1 MKKITLF
8 VCLLLASYMGWS
20 QVYVEEDFSG
30 GDLPTGWTNNDI
42 EGSGQDWE
50 FDNPGAQTINLPM
63 SAPVA
68 ILDSDNYGTGGVQEA
83 ALETPVFDAS
93 TASAVELKFDH
104 FFNEASFT
112 DGLGYVEV
120 FDGSSWVQV
129 ANYSDDTANPASE
142 SIDISDHVVGIANA
156 QVRFRYTGSF
166 AYWWIIDNIYVGAP
180 PTCPA
185 PSEVI
190 TENVTSSSVD
200 VSWTLGGEET
210 EWEVIY
216 GSPGFD
222 PETEGTTI
230 VDNDGTLGVNI
241 LNLDSQTEYNFYVKA
256 ICAVDDES
264 DWVGPLEFTTLAEA
278 PINDECDNAIA
289 LAVNGD
295 LACGEVT
302 AGTTAGATASSQ
314 EDDVTGTP
322 DNDVWFSFVATS
334 EAHRISL
341 TNVTAVIGTFTDMGM
356 GLYNGMTGCEDLVFV
371 DDSDPNTLNASG
383 LTIGDTYYVRVYGW
397 SLTNTAQT
405 NFDICVG
412 TTPPPPPAPINDEC
426 DNAIVLTV
434 NEDFSCGVVTSG
446 TTASATASSQED
458 DVVGTPDNDVW
469 FSFVA
474 ASEAHRISL
483 ANVTAVIGTSIDM
496 VIGLYN
502 GTAGCEDLVFVDD
515 SDPNTLNVSGLT
527 VGDTYYVR
535 VFGYYASSSSSF
547 AQANFDICV
556 GTPPPPPSNDACTGA
571 IAISSFPYNNSQD
584 ASSATNNDGFISEG
598 DCGSSNDG
606 VWYTILGD
614 GGNLTIEVTETSS
627 WDSKVSVFTGSCG
640 EFTCV
645 DDVDTGND
653 VEVLTFA
660 SEEGTIY
667 YVNIAYWS
675 GFSDSPEGA
684 FDISVTT
691 DVVVDETVDCGQT
704 QISNA
709 FENGLFM
716 EEGGQML
723 ANDFIVSAN
732 TINFTANNITANIL
746 SQGGIASM
754 DVIFFEDNEGLPGAE
769 IQTFED
775 VIPASQDIIGEAFGF
790 DVHEVVLDLPNAVDF
805 AGDGANDITYWV
817 QLVGVPTVADT
828 QLAWES
834 TSVNTI
840 GNFNAFMNEEATVWT
855 IGEDDGVFS
864 ITGQCE
870 VADGC
875 LLPENF
881 MATNVTESSLD
892 LTWVELGD
900 AEQWTI
906 EYGEIGFELG
916 EGEVII
922 DNDGNPGITI
932 SGLMNLTSYDFYI
945 TSNCDGDDSNTVGPL
960 TVATID
966 TYCQPEI
973 SFSVEPITAVTIA
986 NINNVSDAVLDASPA
1001 YEDFTDVVI
1010 ELNQEGI
1017 YTITLEGN
1025 TGGNFENFFT
1035 VFVDWNQNEILDD
1048 ASEVYEIGFIENS
1061 TGLDGQQAS
1070 AIIEV
1075 PADAILG
1082 ETRLRVYK
1090 NYSTSVIDPCAISSF
1105 GQVEDYTV
1113 NVSEANVEACEA
1125 PSDIVISEI
1134 SSTSAGIIWTE
1145 NGSATQW
1152 EIIYG
1157 APGFDPEMEG
1167 TSLIDND
1174 GDLGETING
1183 LTAETEYDVYVRAI
1197 CATGNT
1203 SDWSAL
1209 QTFITSDLSIKGEN
1223 FRNFSYYPNPVKNLL
1238 TLEVT
1243 GEQLEKVSVYNLLGQ
1258 EVISVQPNSLKTN
1271 LNLEKLAAGPYMV
1284 MITIGGE
1291 SKTIKVIKE

>member
-1 MKKITLF
+1 MKKITLLTILS
-8 VCLLLASYMGWS
+8 LLLSWQGFS
-20 QVYVEEDFSG
+20 QFGCNEAIAITDGYTAVGITTPGDSGEED
-30 GDLPTGWTNNDI
+30 WN
-42 EGSGQDWE
+42 
-50 FDNPGAQTINLPM
+50 DNPVEADINVSYWDDDVYLFQYTTGTTAEEISMTIFSRN
-63 SAPVA
+63 SWNG
-68 ILDSDNYGTGGVQEA
+68 IGIFGECTGTSFSNHLDSSGSSSQNSTNTVTAIVPSSTTVYIAIGQWGTPNDLDFDVTDFSVTPISCLPPSNLEVSNITSTSGEFSWVGASA
-83 ALETPVFDAS
+83 ALESYNWSLMNEGETP
-93 TASAVELKFDH
+93 
-104 FFNEASFT
+104 
-112 DGLGYVEV
+112 G
-120 FDGSSWVQV
+120 
-129 ANYSDDTANPASE
+129 
-142 SIDISDHVVGIANA
+142 
-156 QVRFRYTGSF
+156 
-166 AYWWIIDNIYVGAP
+166 
-180 PTCPA
+180 
-185 PSEVI
+185 
-190 TENVTSSSVD
+190 VD
-200 VSWTLGGEET
+200 VAIEEG
-210 EWEVIY
+210 VN
-216 GSPGFD
+216 
-222 PETEGTTI
+222 TI
-230 VDNDGTLGVNI
+230 VTTMVTI
-241 LNLDSQTEYNFYVKA
+241 SNLENATSYDFYVQSN
-256 ICAVDDES
+256 CGTDNGLS
-264 DWVGPLEFTTLAEA
+264 DWIGPLEITTLAEA
-278 PINDECDNAIA
+278 PVNDECDNAIA
-289 LAVNGD
+289 LTVNTD

-302 AGTTAGATASSQ
+302 AGTTAGATASTQ
-314 EDDVTGTP
+314 EDDVVGTP
-322 DNDVWFSFVATS
+322 DNDVWFSFEATS
-334 EAHRISL
+334 ESHQIQLS
-341 TNVTAVIGTFTDMGM
+341 NVTAVIGTSTDMGI
-356 GLYNGMTGCEDLVFV
+356 GLYNGMAGCEDLVFV
-371 DDSDPNTLNASG
+371 DDSDPNTLNAIG
-383 LTIGDTYYVRVYGW
+383 LAVGDTYYVRVYGW
-397 SLTNTAQT
+397 STAQT

-426 DNAIVLTV
+426 DDAIVLTV

-515 SDPNTLNVSGLT
+515 SDPNTLNASGLT
-527 VGDTYYVR
+527 IGDTYYVR
-535 VFGYYASSSSSF
+535 IYGWGSTNT

-556 GTPPPPPSNDACTGA
+556 GTPPLPPSNDACADA

-627 WDSKVSVFTGSCG
+627 WDSEVSVFTGSCG
-640 EFTCV
+640 VFTCV
-645 DDVDTGND
+645 DAEDTTND

-675 GFSDSPEGA
+675 GSSDSPEGA

-732 TINFTANNITANIL
+732 TINFAANNITANIL

-790 DVHEVVLDLPNAVDF
+790 DVHEVVLNLPTPVDF
-805 AGDGANDITYWV
+805 AGDGINEVTYWV
-817 QLVGVPTVADT
+817 QLVGVPTVGET

-834 TSVNTI
+834 TSLNPI
-840 GNFNAFMNEEATVWT
+840 GNPNAFNNEDTDDWT
-855 IGEDDGVFS
+855 TGEEDGVFS
-864 ITGQCE
+864 IMGQCE
-870 VADGC
+870 YLDAC
-875 LLPENF
+875 LQPENVIVSNITDNSVDL
-881 MATNVTESSLD
+881 MWTE
-892 LTWVELGD
+892 VGD
-900 AEQWTI
+900 ATEWTI
-906 EYGEIGFELG
+906 EYGITGFTLG
-916 EGEVII
+916 EGTIEV
-922 DNDGNPGITI
+922 DNDGEAGMTI
-932 SGLMNLTSYDFYI
+932 SGLDNLSTYDFYI
-945 TSNCDGDDSNTVGPL
+945 TSNCNDSDSNVAGPV
-960 TVATID
+960 TASTID

-973 SFSVEPITAVTIA
+973 TFSVEPITLVNIA
-986 NINNVSDAVLDASPA
+986 NISNVTDALLDGTPA
-1001 YEDFTDVVI
+1001 YENFTDMII
-1010 ELNQEGI
+1010 EVNQEGNYSI
-1017 YTITLEGN
+1017 AIEGN
-1025 TGGNFENFFT
+1025 TGGDFENFFT

-1048 ASEVYEIGFIENS
+1048 ESEMYEIGSIENS
-1061 TGLDGQQAS
+1061 TGTDAQQATG
-1070 AIIEV
+1070 IIQV
-1075 PADAILG
+1075 PSDAMLG

-1090 NYSTSVIDPCAISSF
+1090 NYSVYETDPCASNGF
-1105 GQVEDYTV
+1105 GQVEDYTI
-1113 NVSEANVEACEA
+1113 NVSEATNEPCEV
-1125 PSDIVISEI
+1125 PSDIVITEI
-1134 SSTSAGIIWTE
+1134 TQTSVDISWTE
-1145 NGSATQW
+1145 NGTATEW

-1157 APGFDPEMEG
+1157 EPGFNPENEG
-1167 TSLIDND
+1167 FTLIDND
-1174 GDLGETING
+1174 GVLGETING
-1183 LTAETEYDVYVRAI
+1183 LTAETEYDVYLRAI

-1203 SDWSAL
+1203 SDWSDL

>member
-30 GDLPTGWTNNDI
+30 GDLPFGWTNNDI

-50 FDNPGAQTINLPM
+50 FDNPGTRTINLPM

-68 ILDSDNYGTGGVQEA
+68 ILDSDNYGSGGVQEA
-83 ALETPVFDAS
+83 ALETPFFDAS

-120 FDGSSWVQV
+120 FDGTSWVQV
-129 ANYSDDTANPASE
+129 ANYSEDTANPASE

-156 QVRFRYTGSF
+156 QVRFRYTGSW
-166 AYWWIIDNIYVGAP
+166 AYWWAVDNIYIGAP
-180 PTCPA
+180 PACPA

-190 TENVTSSSVD
+190 TENITSNSVD

-241 LNLDSQTEYNFYVKA
+241 SNLDSQTEYNFLVKA
-256 ICAVDDES
+256 ICAEDDES

-289 LAVNGD
+289 LTVNGD

-341 TNVTAVIGTFTDMGM
+341 TNVTAVIGTSIDMGM
-356 GLYNGMTGCEDLVFV
+356 GLYNGMAGCEDLVLV

-458 DVVGTPDNDVW
+458 DVTGTPDNDVW
-469 FSFVA
+469 FSFEA
-474 ASEAHRISL
+474 TSESHRISL
-483 ANVTAVIGTSIDM
+483 SNLISVIGFSTDM
-496 VIGLYN
+496 GMGLYN
-502 GTAGCEDLVFVDD
+502 GMAGCGDLVFVDD
-515 SDPNTLNVSGLT
+515 SDPNTLNASGLT
-527 VGDTYYVR
+527 IGDTYYVR
-535 VFGYYASSSSSF
+535 VYGWGSTNT

-556 GTPPPPPSNDACTGA
+556 GTPPLPPSNDACTDA

-627 WDSKVSVFTGSCG
+627 WDSEVSVFTGSCG

-645 DDVDTGND
+645 DAEDTTND

-675 GFSDSPEGA
+675 GSSDSPEGA

-732 TINFTANNITANIL
+732 TINFAANNITANIL

-790 DVHEVVLDLPNAVDF
+790 DVHEVVLNLPTPVDF
-805 AGDGANDITYWV
+805 AGDGINEVTYWV
-817 QLVGVPTVADT
+817 QLVGVPTVGET

-834 TSVNTI
+834 TSLNPI
-840 GNFNAFMNEEATVWT
+840 GNPNAFNNEDTDDWT
-855 IGEDDGVFS
+855 TGEEDGVFS
-864 ITGQCE
+864 IMGQCE
-870 VADGC
+870 YLDAC
-875 LLPENF
+875 LQPENVIVSNI
-881 MATNVTESSLD
+881 TDNSVD
-892 LTWVELGD
+892 LMWIEVGD
-900 AEQWTI
+900 ATEWTI
-906 EYGEIGFELG
+906 EYGITGFTLG
-916 EGEVII
+916 EGTIEV
-922 DNDGNPGITI
+922 DNDGEAGMTI
-932 SGLMNLTSYDFYI
+932 SGLDNLSTYDFYI
-945 TSNCDGDDSNTVGPL
+945 TSNCNDSDSNVTGPVTASTV
-960 TVATID
+960 D

-973 SFSVEPITAVTIA
+973 TFSVEPITLVNIA
-986 NINNVSDAVLDASPA
+986 NISNVSDALLDGTPA
-1001 YEDFTDVVI
+1001 YENFTDMII
-1010 ELNQEGI
+1010 EVNQEGNYSI
-1017 YTITLEGN
+1017 AIEGN
-1025 TGGNFENFFT
+1025 TGGDFENFFT

-1048 ASEVYEIGFIENS
+1048 ESEMYEIGSIENS
-1061 TGLDGQQAS
+1061 TGTDAQQATG
-1070 AIIEV
+1070 IIQV
-1075 PADAILG
+1075 PSDAMLG

-1090 NYSTSVIDPCAISSF
+1090 NYNVYETDPCASNGF
-1105 GQVEDYTV
+1105 GQVEDYTI
-1113 NVSEANVEACEA
+1113 NVSEATNEPCEI
-1125 PSDIVISEI
+1125 PSDIVITEI
-1134 SSTSAGIIWTE
+1134 TQTSVDISWTE
-1145 NGSATQW
+1145 NGTATEW

-1157 APGFDPEMEG
+1157 EPGFNPENEG
-1167 TSLIDND
+1167 VTLIDND
-1174 GDLGETING
+1174 GVLGETING
-1183 LTAETEYDVYVRAI
+1183 LTAESEYDVYVRAI

-1223 FRNFSYYPNPVKNLL
+1223 FRNFSYYPNPVKTLL

-1271 LNLEKLAAGPYMV
+1271 LNLEKLAAGPYMIMV
-1284 MITIGGE
+1284 TINGE
-1291 SKTIKVIKE
+1291 LKTFKVIKE